1 MDKNDPDTP
10 VFRHSNTPLSRGFT
24 LIEILLV
31 VVIILIAT
39 TIAVPRFSGTL
50 KSTQMTTAV
59 RSTIRTARYARSMA
73 ILRQEICTLRFK
85 EHQLELSCGEPG
97 NGETNSA
104 GSQISR
110 KLPDDIKIIAFE
122 NLAEQDRSPS
132 ADRIVRYYPT
142 GMNDG
147 FELTLSDGGARR
159 STITC
164 NPISGK
170 TTVEDDR

>member
-1 MDKNDPDTP
+1 MIRKSSHP
-10 VFRHSNTPLSRGFT
+10 VSSGFT

-39 TIAVPRFSGTL
+39 TVAVPRFSGTL

-73 ILRQEICTLRFK
+73 ILRQEICTLHFK
-85 EHQLELSCGEPG
+85 EHQLTLSCGG
-97 NGETNSA
+97 TNSA
-104 GSQISR
+104 EPQISR
-110 KLPDDIKIIAFE
+110 KLPDDIKISAFE

-132 ADRIVRYYPT
+132 ANRSVRYYPT

-147 FELTLSDGGARR
+147 FELTLSDGGSRR

-170 TTVEDDR
+170 TTVEEGK

>member
-1 MDKNDPDTP
+1 MNIGKMKKP
-10 VFRHSNTPLSRGFT
+10 HSSFIAHRSSFSRGFT

-39 TIAVPRFSGTL
+39 TVAVPRFSGTL
-50 KSTQMTTAV
+50 KSTQMTSAV

-73 ILRQEICTLRFK
+73 ILRQEICTLHFK
-85 EHQLELSCGEPG
+85 EHQLDLSCGG
-97 NGETNSA
+97 TNSVEP
-104 GSQISR
+104 QISR
-110 KLPDDIKIIAFE
+110 KLPDDIKISAFK
-122 NLAEQDRSPS
+122 NMTEQDRSPS
-132 ADRIVRYYPT
+132 ADRIVHYYPT

-147 FELTLSDGGARR
+147 FELTLGDGGSRR

-170 TTVEDDR
+170 TTVEEGK

>member
-1 MDKNDPDTP
+1 MNIGKMKKP
-10 VFRHSNTPLSRGFT
+10 HSSFIIHRSSLSRGFT

-50 KSTQMTTAV
+50 KSTQMTSAV

-73 ILRQEICTLRFK
+73 ILKQEICTLQFK
-85 EHQLELSCGEPG
+85 EHQLTLSCGGTNGAEP
-97 NGETNSA
+97 
-104 GSQISR
+104 QISR
-110 KLPDDIKIIAFE
+110 KLPDDIKISAFE

-147 FELTLSDGGARR
+147 FELTLSDGGSRR

>member
-1 MDKNDPDTP
+1 MNIGKMKKP
-10 VFRHSNTPLSRGFT
+10 HSSFIIHRSSFSRGFT

-50 KSTQMTTAV
+50 KSTQMTSAV
-59 RSTIRTARYARSMA
+59 RSTIRTARYARSIA
-73 ILRQEICTLRFK
+73 ILKQDICTLQFK
-85 EHQLELSCGEPG
+85 GQQLTLSCGG
-97 NGETNSA
+97 TNSVEP
-104 GSQISR
+104 QISR
-110 KLPDDIKIIAFE
+110 KLPDDIKISAFE

-147 FELTLSDGGARR
+147 FELTLSDGGTRR

-170 TTVEDDR
+170 TTVEDDRR